1 MKRAL
6 VIVALCASVGLP
18 GIAWAQQSGPPGPM
32 GPMGGDRPS
41 PSPAMRAA
49 MEQARADARA
59 AALAALTPA
68 HAASV
73 QAILAQA
80 AAGTLD
86 RRTAAQQIDAL
97 LTSDEKTAVQAAADK
112 ARRNMRAA
120 MNGMP
125 PPPPP
130 GAGAPPQGPPPG
142 SRPGGPGMFGPP
154 SAGRVL
160 VMLSMAPGGR
170 RSTMP
175 TARSSAAP

>member
-6 VIVALCASVGLP
+6 VIAAICACAGLP
-18 GIAWAQQSGPPGPM
+18 GIAAAQQSGPPGP
-32 GPMGGDRPS
+32 P

-49 MEQARADARA
+49 FEQARADARA

-80 AAGTLD
+80 TSGTLD
-86 RRTAAQQIDAL
+86 RRTAAQQIDAVL
-97 LTSDEKTAVQAAADK
+97 SPDERTAVLAAAEK
-112 ARRNMRAA
+112 ARRGMRAA

-130 GAGAPPQGPPPG
+130 GAGAPPQGAPPQGPPPQGPPPG
-142 SRPGGPGMFGPP
+142 GPRMFGPP
-154 SAGRVL
+154 TAGRVL

-170 RSTMP
+170 RSTLP
-175 TARSSAAP
+175 TARSTSAP